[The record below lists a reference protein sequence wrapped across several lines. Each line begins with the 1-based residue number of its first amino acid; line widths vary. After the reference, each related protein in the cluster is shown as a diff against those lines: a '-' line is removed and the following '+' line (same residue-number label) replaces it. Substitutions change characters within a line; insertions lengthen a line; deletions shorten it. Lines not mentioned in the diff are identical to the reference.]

1 MFKVYKRSKFMNV
14 HGNYLLKVNNR
25 NTIMIMEISSMINI
39 KMDLFVKKIESIQ
52 YKVALAIIGAIQGTS
67 RERIYQELGIESL
80 KSRRC
85 ISASVACS
93 K

>member
-25 NTIMIMEISSMINI
+25 NTIMIMEISSMINLR
-39 KMDLFVKKIESIQ
+39 MDLFVKKIESIQ
-52 YKVALAIIGAIQGTS
+52 YKAALAITGAIQGTS
-67 RERIYQELGIESL
+67 RERIYQEVGIESL
-80 KSRRC
+80 KSRRS

>member
-25 NTIMIMEISSMINI
+25 NTIMIMEISSMINLR
-39 KMDLFVKKIESIQ
+39 MDLFVKKIESIQ
-52 YKVALAIIGAIQGTS
+52 YKAVLAITGAIQGTS
-67 RERIYQELGIESL
+67 RERFYQELGTESL